1 MTSDFARVGLAPS
14 DPRLP
19 EPAVPPGGVRT
30 VIIDSEPSRGFA
42 DAVALG
48 PGEAPGLMGHIRSDG
63 HLYGA
68 GNRNYSRW
76 SRRVPPTALES
87 IALMAHPLPQ
97 PSPSPRPPTGP
108 SQPPSQQ
115 QPHEP
120 PTPAPQPPPTTPEP
134 SPDKTGGATGA
145 SGGGPSRVPVPPG
158 GTSATEGYSGIDPVR
173 MDAFERALG
182 RAEDALGRNEQVIR
196 GVLQRL
202 DLDTSALSALREA
215 RSWIE
220 SSRPDLRRRGETIRS
235 ERSEWGASAGPFT
248 LAAFD
253 EAQYGKAGGDPDVY
267 AALGALARGRDRG
280 EVDKEALAALEK
292 RTGDSAFATA
302 LMNALGATAYRKLM
316 ADTTERRDDKE
327 AKRLQ
332 TALAKLL
339 GTASSRLS
347 DTWRDELTTDLAVG
361 WREGYAVALALKQGT
376 FATGFLLAAARKLD
390 AWDRNASQVPVGPD
404 PGVMTALMEALSRDP
419 AAAQDFF
426 AGDPTTLKRLLT
438 ERGMADK
445 GVALGKALEAAT
457 LTFRD
462 HDGSPQNPSRGY
474 LSAKL
479 ASEFVH
485 IEAGRIEKGFP
496 PSSFVHPPSTGRILA
511 GYIADIDR
519 AAQKSDR
526 VVPGVAG
533 ADNPGAPGPDPWGA
547 KFDQQELR
555 WVAREAFADVG
566 AFTPVLM
573 AQTAFTGWLLDHAAG
588 QIAAGQGDGML
599 KTNAQRVGA
608 GFGLITD
615 AAGLAKIDEG
625 KALDEVQQ
633 LKMKVFTGVVNTAL
647 AIPQS
652 GKWPIIAGVAGAW
665 TGLVEDAFKSDGG
678 AETKA
683 RRGANAAVDQ
693 TRTLVHDL
701 TVQAML
707 NHGLFGSADPPAPT
721 HPWASL
727 EGLREGDDPRD
738 NLNNFLKDDGR
749 TLMTK
754 EEMIDKT
761 TDNSTEKTR
770 RLDAYDRWLYE
781 GPSGDLWRDVELRL
795 NQSFS
800 DGFTQYA

>member
-1 MTSDFARVGLAPS
+1 
-14 DPRLP
+14 
-19 EPAVPPGGVRT
+19 
-30 VIIDSEPSRGFA
+30 
-42 DAVALG
+42 
-48 PGEAPGLMGHIRSDG
+48 
-63 HLYGA
+63 
-68 GNRNYSRW
+68 
-76 SRRVPPTALES
+76 
-87 IALMAHPLPQ
+87 MAHPLPQ
-97 PSPSPRPPTGP
+97 PSPSPRPSTDPSPPP
-108 SQPPSQQ
+108 SQPHEQPS
-115 QPHEP
+115 
-120 PTPAPQPPPTTPEP
+120 PTPQPTPEP
-134 SPDKTGGATGA
+134 SAPLKAGGAGATGA
-145 SGGGPSRVPVPPG
+145 SGGGPSRVPAPPG
-158 GTSATEGYSGIDPVR
+158 GTSATEGYSGIDPAR

-202 DLDTSALSALREA
+202 DLDTSGLSALREA

-220 SSRPDLRRRGETIRS
+220 SSRPDLRRRGDTIRS
-235 ERSEWGASAGPFT
+235 ERSEWGASAGPIA
-248 LAAFD
+248 LAAFN
-253 EAQYGKAGGDPDVY
+253 ESQYGKAGGDPDVY
-267 AALGALARGRDRG
+267 AALGALARGRDTG

-302 LMNALGATAYRKLM
+302 LMNAMGATAYRKLM
-316 ADTTERRDDKE
+316 ADTAERRDDKE

-332 TALAKLL
+332 TALAKML

-347 DTWRDELTTDLAVG
+347 DTWRDELTTDLGVG
-361 WREGYAVALALKQGT
+361 WREGHAVALALKQGT

-390 AWDRNASQVPVGPD
+390 AWDRNVSKAPTGQD

-419 AAAQDFF
+419 VAAQDFF

-479 ASEFVH
+479 ASELVH
-485 IEAGRIEKGFP
+485 IEAGRIEKGYP
-496 PSSFVHPPSTGRILA
+496 PASFIHPPSTGRILA

-526 VVPGVAG
+526 AVPGAAG

-547 KFDQQELR
+547 KFDQQEVR
-555 WVAREAFADVG
+555 WVAREAFADVD

-573 AQTAFTGWLLDHAAG
+573 AQTVFTGRLLDHAAT

-652 GKWPIIAGVAGAW
+652 GKWPIIAGSAGAW
-665 TGLVEDAFKSDGG
+665 TGLIEDAFKSDGG

-683 RRGANAAVDQ
+683 RRQANAAVEQ

-701 TVQAML
+701 TAQAML

-727 EGLREGDDPRD
+727 EGLRDGGDPRD
-738 NLNNFLKDDGR
+738 NPNNFLKDDGR

-761 TDNSTEKTR
+761 TNNSTEKTR

-800 DGFTQYA
+800 DGFAQYS